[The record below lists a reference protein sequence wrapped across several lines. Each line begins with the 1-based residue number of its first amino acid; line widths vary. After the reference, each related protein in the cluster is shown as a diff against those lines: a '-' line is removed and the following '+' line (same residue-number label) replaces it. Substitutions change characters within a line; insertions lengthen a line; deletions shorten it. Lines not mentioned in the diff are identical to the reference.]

1 MDDIPSAMYD
11 KSDERQCLIYR
22 GINPSVMRLIINT
35 GKGGVGKT
43 SVSVATAKRCA
54 DMGYRTIV
62 MSTDSAHSIADSMDL
77 ELNGEITNVMPNL
90 DALEIDIITEMN
102 RRWDDIRRYIS
113 DLMMSQGIGGMT
125 AEEMAIFPGM
135 EMIAALMYIID
146 FDKNDRYDVVVMD
159 TAPTAETLRLLSFP
173 DISNWYADKMF
184 GLLKKLMSIARM
196 TIGKFMDMPL
206 PTKGVMQ
213 TIELIK
219 DQMNEAKRILEDPK
233 KTTVRLVV
241 NPEKMV
247 INETKRAYSY
257 LCLYNKNVECLIVNR
272 VYPKGIQGEYF
283 ENKYREQEK
292 YMELIHQVFDPMK
305 MMFSEQMPSELVG
318 WDMLDKLADN
328 IYGDTDPTTV
338 FSDRSPMSFELIDD
352 IYKIT
357 MDLPFTDKSQVEL
370 FRTKDD
376 SIIVHVGSQ
385 KRNVALPD
393 SMRHSTM
400 IGAELKDEKLIL
412 TFKKEEF
419 L

>member
-1 MDDIPSAMYD
+1 
-11 KSDERQCLIYR
+11 
-22 GINPSVMRLIINT
+22 MRLIINT

-54 DMGYRTIV
+54 DLGYRTIV
-62 MSTDSAHSIADSMDL
+62 MSTDSAHSIADSMDM
-77 ELNGEITNVMPNL
+77 ELSGEITNVLPNL
-90 DALEIDIITEMN
+90 DALEIDIINEMN
-102 RRWDDIRRYIS
+102 KRWDDIRAYIS
-113 DLMMSQGIGGMT
+113 EFMMSQGITSMT

-146 FDKNDRYDVVVMD
+146 FDKNDKYDVVVMD

-173 DISNWYADKMF
+173 DVSNWYADKLF
-184 GLLKKLMSIARM
+184 GIMKKVMSIARL
-196 TIGKFMDMPL
+196 TVGKFMDIPL

-213 TIELIK
+213 SFELIK
-219 DQMNEAKRILEDPK
+219 NQMNEAKYILEDPK

-257 LCLYNKNVECLIVNR
+257 LCLYNKNVECLVVNR
-272 VYPKGIQGEYF
+272 VYPKGIEGEFF
-283 ENKYREQEK
+283 ENKYKEQEK
-292 YMELIHQVFDPMK
+292 YMGLIHEVFDPMK

-318 WDMLDKLADN
+318 WDMLDRLADN
-328 IYGDTDPTTV
+328 IYGDTDPSAV
-338 FSDRSPMSFELIDD
+338 YSDKSPMSFELVGD

-357 MDLPFTDKSQVEL
+357 MDLPFTDKSNIEL

-393 SMRHSTM
+393 TMRHAKM
-400 IGAELKDEKLIL
+400 LGAELKDGKLTI
-412 TFKKEEF
+412 TFQKEEYVI
-419 L
+419 

>member
-1 MDDIPSAMYD
+1 
-11 KSDERQCLIYR
+11 
-22 GINPSVMRLIINT
+22 MRLIINT

-77 ELNGEITNVMPNL
+77 ELTGEITNVLPNL
-90 DALEIDIITEMN
+90 DALEIDIISEMN
-102 RRWDDIRRYIS
+102 KRWSDIRDYIS
-113 DLMMSQGIGGMT
+113 ELMMSQGINSMT

-135 EMIAALMYIID
+135 EMIAALLYIID

-184 GLLKKLMSIARM
+184 GLVKKLMSIARL
-196 TIGKFMDMPL
+196 TLGKLMDMPL

-213 TIELIK
+213 TLELIK
-219 DQMNEAKRILEDPK
+219 NQMNEAKYILEDPK

-257 LCLYNKNVECLIVNR
+257 LCLYNKNVECLVVNR
-272 VYPKGIQGEYF
+272 IYPPGIQGEYF

-292 YMELIHQVFDPMK
+292 YMALIHEVFDPMK

-318 WDMLDKLADN
+318 WDMLDRLADN
-328 IYGDTDPTTV
+328 IYGDTDPSAV
-338 FSDRSPMSFELIDD
+338 YSDRSPMSFELKDD
-352 IYKIT
+352 IYTIS
-357 MDLPFTDKSQVEL
+357 MDLPFTDKSQIEL

-393 SMRHSTM
+393 TMRHAKM
-400 IGAELKDEKLIL
+400 LGAELKDGKLIL

-419 L
+419 VIV

>member
-1 MDDIPSAMYD
+1 
-11 KSDERQCLIYR
+11 
-22 GINPSVMRLIINT
+22 MRLIINT

-62 MSTDSAHSIADSMDL
+62 MSTDSAHSIADSMDM
-77 ELNGEITNVMPNL
+77 ELSGEITNILPNL

-102 RRWDDIRRYIS
+102 KRWDDIRAYIS
-113 DLMMSQGIGGMT
+113 EFMMSQGITGMT

-146 FDKNDRYDVVVMD
+146 FDKNDRYDVVIMD

-173 DISNWYADKMF
+173 DISNWYADRLF
-184 GLLKKLMSIARM
+184 SLLKKVMSIARL
-196 TIGKFMDMPL
+196 TVGKLMDMPL

-213 TIELIK
+213 TLELLK
-219 DQMNEAKRILEDPK
+219 NQMNEAKYILEDPK

-272 VYPKGIQGEYF
+272 VYPAGIQGEYF
-283 ENKYREQEK
+283 ENKYKEQQK
-292 YMELIHQVFDPMK
+292 YMDLIHQVFDPMK
-305 MMFSEQMPSELVG
+305 MMFSEQMSSELVG
-318 WDMLDKLADN
+318 WDMLDRLADN
-328 IYGDTDPTTV
+328 IYGDTDPSAV
-338 FSDRSPMSFELIDD
+338 YSDRSPMSFELVGDTYTIS
-352 IYKIT
+352 
-357 MDLPFTDKSQVEL
+357 MDLPFTEKGQIEL

-385 KRNVALPD
+385 KRNIALPD
-393 SMRHSTM
+393 SMRHAKM
-400 IGAELKDEKLIL
+400 VGAELKNQKLVL
-412 TFKKEEF
+412 TFKKEEYQCVE
-419 L
+419 

>member
-1 MDDIPSAMYD
+1 
-11 KSDERQCLIYR
+11 
-22 GINPSVMRLIINT
+22 MRLIINT

-54 DMGYRTIV
+54 DLGYRTIV
-62 MSTDSAHSIADSMDL
+62 MSTDSAHSIADSMDM
-77 ELNGEITNVMPNL
+77 ELNGEITNVLPNL
-90 DALEIDIITEMN
+90 DALEIDIINEMN
-102 RRWDDIRRYIS
+102 KRWDDIRAYIS
-113 DLMMSQGIGGMT
+113 DLMMSQGITSMT

-146 FDKNDRYDVVVMD
+146 FDKNDKYDVVVMD

-173 DISNWYADKMF
+173 DVSNWYADKLF
-184 GLLKKLMSIARM
+184 GIMKKVMSIARL
-196 TIGKFMDMPL
+196 TVGKFMDIPL

-213 TIELIK
+213 SFELIK
-219 DQMNEAKRILEDPK
+219 NQMNEAKYILEDPK

-257 LCLYNKNVECLIVNR
+257 LCLYNKNVECLVVNR
-272 VYPKGIQGEYF
+272 VYPKGIEGEFF
-283 ENKYREQEK
+283 ENKYKEQEK
-292 YMELIHQVFDPMK
+292 YMGLIHEVFDPMK

-318 WDMLDKLADN
+318 WDMLDRLADN
-328 IYGDTDPTTV
+328 IYGDTDPSAV
-338 FSDRSPMSFELIDD
+338 YSDKSPMSFELVGD

-357 MDLPFTDKSQVEL
+357 MDLPFTDKSNIEL

-393 SMRHSTM
+393 TMRHAKM
-400 IGAELKDEKLIL
+400 LGAELKDGKLTI
-412 TFKKEEF
+412 TFQKEEYVI
-419 L
+419 

>member
-1 MDDIPSAMYD
+1 
-11 KSDERQCLIYR
+11 
-22 GINPSVMRLIINT
+22 MRLIINT

-54 DMGYRTIV
+54 DLGYRTIV
-62 MSTDSAHSIADSMDL
+62 MSTDSAHSIADSMDM
-77 ELNGEITNVMPNL
+77 ELSGEITNVLPNL
-90 DALEIDIITEMN
+90 DALEIDIINEMN
-102 RRWDDIRRYIS
+102 KRWDDIRAYIS
-113 DLMMSQGIGGMT
+113 DFMMSQGITSMT

-146 FDKNDRYDVVVMD
+146 FDKNDKYDVVVMD

-173 DISNWYADKMF
+173 DVSNWYADKLF
-184 GLLKKLMSIARM
+184 GIMKKVMSIARL
-196 TIGKFMDMPL
+196 TVGKFMDIPL

-213 TIELIK
+213 SFELIK
-219 DQMNEAKRILEDPK
+219 NQMNEAKYILEDPK

-257 LCLYNKNVECLIVNR
+257 LCLYNKNVECLVVNR
-272 VYPKGIQGEYF
+272 VYPKGIEGEFF
-283 ENKYREQEK
+283 ENKYKEQEK
-292 YMELIHQVFDPMK
+292 YMGLIHEVFDPMK

-318 WDMLDKLADN
+318 WDMLDRLADN
-328 IYGDTDPTTV
+328 IYGDTDPSAV
-338 FSDRSPMSFELIDD
+338 YSDKSPMSFELVGD

-357 MDLPFTDKSQVEL
+357 MDLPFTDKSNIEL

-393 SMRHSTM
+393 TMRHAKM
-400 IGAELKDEKLIL
+400 LGAELKDGKLTI
-412 TFKKEEF
+412 TFQKEEYVI
-419 L
+419 

>member
-1 MDDIPSAMYD
+1 
-11 KSDERQCLIYR
+11 
-22 GINPSVMRLIINT
+22 MRLIINT

-62 MSTDSAHSIADSMDL
+62 MSTDSAHSIADSMDM
-77 ELNGEITNVMPNL
+77 ELNGEITNVLPNL
-90 DALEIDIITEMN
+90 DALEIDIINEMN
-102 RRWDDIRRYIS
+102 KRWDDIRAYIS
-113 DLMMSQGIGGMT
+113 DLMMSQGITSMT

-135 EMIAALMYIID
+135 EMIAALMYIIE

-173 DISNWYADKMF
+173 DVSNWYADKLF
-184 GLLKKLMSIARM
+184 GIVKKLMSLARL
-196 TIGKFMDMPL
+196 TVGKFMDLPL

-213 TIELIK
+213 SFELIK
-219 DQMNEAKRILEDPK
+219 NQMNEAKHILEDPK

-272 VYPKGIQGEYF
+272 VYPKGIEGTFF
-283 ENKYREQEK
+283 ENKYKEQEK
-292 YMELIHQVFDPMK
+292 YLGLIHEVFDPMK

-318 WDMLDKLADN
+318 WDMLDRLADN
-328 IYGDTDPTTV
+328 IYGDSDPSAV
-338 FSDRSPMSFELIDD
+338 YSDRSPMSFELVDN
-352 IYKIT
+352 IYRIT
-357 MDLPFTDKSQVEL
+357 MDLPFADKSQIEL

-393 SMRHSTM
+393 TMRHAKM
-400 IGAELKDEKLIL
+400 IGAELKDEKLII
-412 TFKKEEF
+412 TFQKEEYVI
-419 L
+419 